1 MTEHKCFVFTFA
13 DVEVRERE
21 FCIVKAGE
29 LLPVE
34 PKAFRVLLFLLRS
47 PHRLIAK
54 DELLDAVWND
64 CAVSDNSLTRS
75 IALLRRLLGDDTR
88 EPRYIATVP
97 TVGYRFLCDVKV
109 VEDGFGGPNAAGLP
123 QPHNGNEEN
132 SNEFEPLQGTRSIK
146 GSPHR
151 PSDPLAAALAAGETP
166 KRWKVI
172 VLTAATVLVFVVAG
186 YFHFH
191 RTPKLT
197 DIDTVVLADFV
208 NSTGDP
214 VFDGTLRQG
223 LTVQLEQSPYLSL
236 LSDEHTGQVL
246 RMMGKADGTRLT
258 PEIALEVC
266 ERSASAA
273 VLDGSISSLGSHY
286 VLGLRSRDCRS
297 GAVFDEQQMEV
308 ARKEDLLSAL
318 SRMGD
323 KFRIR
328 AGESLATM
336 QQHDKTLEEVTT
348 PSLEALKAFSAAL
361 KIQRSSGSASAIPF
375 LKRAIEIDPNFAIAY
390 AYLGRLY
397 DDIGDVDR
405 SAESSTRAYQLR
417 DHSSDEEKYF
427 ITAHYQIVVTGNLEK
442 AQRTCEEWAQAY
454 PREKGPW
461 GFRGGLIFSTMGKFE
476 EAIEQSKEV
485 LRLDPDLT
493 VGYSMLAA
501 NYGYLNQLT
510 EARNVLR
517 MASTRG
523 LNNPDFSI
531 LRYDFAF
538 VEDDRAEMERQLA
551 LGQKNSNAEAW
562 LDDRQAF
569 ALAYYGRL
577 KEARRWSQQASQLA
591 LETDHKERAA
601 QFQVGTALW
610 EAFFG
615 ENDAARRSAAAALA
629 LSKSRYVEYGAAL
642 TFAFTGE
649 HPRATALTN
658 DLEQRFPEDTSVRIN
673 FLPALRA
680 RLALNNGDPARA
692 IEALQPA
699 ALYEFGG
706 PPTVFLGFGALY
718 PIYVRG
724 NAYLDAHQGKQA
736 AAEYQKILDH
746 PGIVISDPIGALAR
760 LQLGRAFALSG
771 DKTKAKT
778 AYQDFLMLWK
788 DADPDIRILKRARVE
803 YAELQ

>member
-1 MTEHKCFVFTFA
+1 
-13 DVEVRERE
+13 VETPAGTIYRFGPFEVATA
-21 FCIVKAGE
+21 AGE
-29 LLPVE
+29 LLRQGKRISLQEQP
-34 PKAFRVLLFLLRS
+34 FRLLVILLESSGKVVMRAEIQS
-47 PHRLIAK
+47 RIWQENTFVDFDSSLRV
-54 DELLDAVWND
+54 AVGK
-64 CAVSDNSLTRS
+64 
-75 IALLRRLLGDDTR
+75 LRTALGDDAAN
-88 EPRYIATVP
+88 PRYIETVP
-97 TVGYRFLCDVKV
+97 RQGYRFLGHAALGAATQPADSIRPVVV
-109 VEDGFGGPNAAGLP
+109 VEVSAPSRTGPARSNQVGRWAFAAVAI
-123 QPHNGNEEN
+123 
-132 SNEFEPLQGTRSIK
+132 F
-146 GSPHR
+146 
-151 PSDPLAAALAAGETP
+151 LAC
-166 KRWKVI
+166 V
-172 VLTAATVLVFVVAG
+172 AATAFFFSRGKKILNA
-186 YFHFH
+186 
-191 RTPKLT
+191 R
-197 DIDTVVLADFV
+197 DTLVLADFV
-208 NSTGDP
+208 NTTGDP

-236 LSDEHTGQVL
+236 LSEEHTGQVL

-286 VLGLRSRDCRS
+286 VLGLRSRDCRT

-308 ARKEDLLSAL
+308 ASKEDLLSAL

-348 PSLEALKAFSAAL
+348 HSLEALKAFSAAL

-405 SAESSTRAYQLR
+405 AAESSTRAYQLR

-442 AQRTCEEWAQAY
+442 AQRTCEEWAEAY

-551 LGQKNSNAEAW
+551 LGEKNSNAEAW

-629 LSKSRYVEYGAAL
+629 LSKSRYVEYGAAF

-658 DLEQRFPEDTSVRIN
+658 DLEQRFPEDTSVRFN

-680 RLALNNGDPARA
+680 RLALNKGDPARA

-706 PPTVFLGFGALY
+706 PPTSFLGFGALY